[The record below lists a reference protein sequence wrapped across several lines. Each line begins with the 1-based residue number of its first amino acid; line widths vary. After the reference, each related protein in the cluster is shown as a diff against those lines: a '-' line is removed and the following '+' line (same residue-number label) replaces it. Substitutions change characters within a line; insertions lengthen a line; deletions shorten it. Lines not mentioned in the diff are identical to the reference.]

1 MAEWLYEQGIGEDR
15 AILVADGAIVVAQV
29 ERHSSGPR
37 AGLIAEARL
46 VEAGPKTGGVV
57 RFADNAE
64 AVIARVPAGVS
75 VGAQM
80 IVEVTREAMPEP
92 GKTKRAVARATDQ
105 APRAAPSLHD
115 RIAESGVPVIRS
127 SAHDAADRFEEA
139 GWSELLDE
147 AATGEI
153 SFPGGALRV
162 SLTPA
167 MTLIDIDGA
176 SGDAYPLALAGIG
189 AAGRAIVRMDITGS
203 IGIDLPTLA
212 DRVQRLALAEAFDAI
227 VAQPFERTAVNGF
240 GFLQL
245 VRRRVRPSLAEL
257 MRYRPVESASLALL
271 RRAERAHGIGPA
283 RLVVAPSVA
292 AWIESRPALVEQ
304 LSQRLGRNVA
314 IGVSES
320 EGLDGGYVE

>member
-1 MAEWLYEQGIGEDR
+1 VAEWLYEQGVGENR
-15 AILVADGAIVVAQV
+15 AILVADGAIVAAQV
-29 ERHSSGPR
+29 ERDSSGPR

-46 VEAGPKTGGVV
+46 VEADPRTGGVV
-57 RFADNAE
+57 RFADNEE

-80 IVEVTREAMPEP
+80 IVEVMREAMPEP
-92 GKTKRAVARATDQ
+92 GKAKRAVARATDE

-115 RIAESGVPVIRS
+115 RIAASGVPVAKS

-139 GWSELLDE
+139 GWSELLGE

-153 SFPGGALRV
+153 VFPGGALRI

-167 MTLIDIDGA
+167 MTLVDIDGA
-176 SGDAYPLALAGIG
+176 PGDSYPLALAGIE
-189 AAGRAIVRMDITGS
+189 AAGRALVRMGITGS
-203 IGIDLPTLA
+203 IGIDLPTVA
-212 DRVQRLALAEAFDAI
+212 DRMQRLALAKALDAI
-227 VAQPFERTAVNGF
+227 VPQPFERTAVNGF

-257 MRYRPVESASLALL
+257 MRYRPVESVSLALL
-271 RRAERAHGIGPA
+271 RRAERAHGSGPA
-283 RLVVAPSVA
+283 RLVAAPPVA
-292 AWIESRPALVEQ
+292 AWLESRPVLVEQ

-314 IGVSES
+314 IGVCES